1 MNTDSRCRDIVVT
14 LRAIKAASGGT
25 DTEILSAP
33 EFVYID
39 SSIPEMVLPA
49 AACEAFEKAFG
60 IKVDEASGR
69 YLMDEATHNSLKE
82 KNPTINFTLANSKD
96 SQRTI
101 DISLPYAAFD
111 LQIQKPLYNGTA
123 NSSAYFPLRR
133 APEDNPD
140 TYALGRAFLQE
151 AYLTVDYNSRTF
163 NLSQAR
169 FPDPLNPRILAVPPN
184 LLQPDPNENSKPGNE
199 TTPAGGDPGTKAGL
213 STGALAGIIVAAV
226 LGSLLL
232 VTLIFFCCP
241 CGFCPALTI
250 CGLAGGA
257 ARHRKKTAPVEIDG
271 KRIEHEDKGTAY
283 NQQAALP
290 VVGGVGGVHEA
301 PGQDAKVEIGGNPI
315 MHPQEMPAEL
325 PPGLVTAAAA
335 RQSHEMAAGR
345 PSAELE
351 AGSSSGPN
359 VSSESRGGDNQYL
372 SSGSEGISSV
382 SGNSPTPG
390 TAEVHGTGIR
400 PTNGPA
406 DRLGR
411 VDEIVSPVSPTQAQ
425 NGWGRG
431 APARPGNM
439 RINTDEAQVP
449 RVRGEPSTAVSPQTP
464 YRWGDS
470 STD

>member
-1 MNTDSRCRDIVVT
+1 
-14 LRAIKAASGGT
+14 
-25 DTEILSAP
+25 
-33 EFVYID
+33 
-39 SSIPEMVLPA
+39 MVLPVT
-49 AACEAFEKAFG
+49 ACEAFEKAFG
-60 IKVDEASGR
+60 IKHDEASGR
-69 YLMDEATHNSLKE
+69 YLMDETTHNSLKE

-96 SQRTI
+96 SKRTV
-101 DISLPYAAFD
+101 DVSLPYAAFD
-111 LQIQKPLYNGTA
+111 LQIQKPLYNGTG

-133 APEDNPD
+133 APNPE

-163 NLSQAR
+163 NLSQAL

-184 LLQPDPNENSKPGNE
+184 LLQPNPNVEKTPGP
-199 TTPAGGDPGTKAGL
+199 TSGDPGTGGGL

-232 VTLIFFCCP
+232 LTLIFFCCP

-257 ARHRKKTAPVEIDG
+257 ARHRKKKSDPVEIDG
-271 KRIEHEDKGTAY
+271 KRVENEEKRTAY
-283 NQQAALP
+283 NQQAN
-290 VVGGVGGVHEA
+290 GGVMGVNGTPPAAGVQELGA
-301 PGQDAKVEIGGNPI
+301 EDAKVEIGGNPI

-335 RQSHEMAAGR
+335 RQSHELAAER
-345 PSAELE
+345 PSADLD

-359 VSSESRGGDNQYL
+359 ISSESRGGDAPYL

-382 SGNSPTPG
+382 SDDSPAAG
-390 TAEVHGTGIR
+390 RSEVHGTGIR
-400 PTNGPA
+400 PFNGPA

-411 VDEIVSPVSPTQAQ
+411 VDEIVSPVSPTQARSGW
-425 NGWGRG
+425 NGR
-431 APARPGNM
+431 ALARPGNV

-449 RVRGEPSTAVSPQTP
+449 RVRGEPSTGVSPQTP
-464 YRWGDS
+464 HRWGDS